1 MRPDG
6 LNRVPIAG
14 RVRLSRGD
22 LAAMARVFYESLREW
37 GEASVRLFG
46 SRTDPS
52 RRGGDIDL
60 LVVVPRI
67 DPQAAFQIQLE
78 LGARL
83 QEALGEQ
90 RIDIKV
96 TPSLEAPEGS
106 AFVRLVAPESIQ
118 IWP

>member
-1 MRPDG
+1 MRP
-6 LNRVPIAG
+6 NRPNQAPVAG
-14 RVRLSRGD
+14 RIRLSRED
-22 LAAMARVFYESLREW
+22 LAAMARVFSESLGDRSD
-37 GEASVRLFG
+37 AKVRLFG

-67 DPQAAFQIQLE
+67 DPQAAFQMQLE